1 MIRNEDRGLG
11 KDPQMPG
18 ADRKGYSV
26 PEKAP
31 KWAAHGKYA
40 HISDYLYIKVYQKI
54 YSLGKKLA
62 LAKVTVF
69 VDFGYKCN
77 ALEVFNCSLFT
88 VMLSCVVNY
97 LVNCA

>member
-1 MIRNEDRGLG
+1 MRNEDRGLG

-40 HISDYLYIKVYQKI
+40 HISDYNKFIYQ
-54 YSLGKKLA
+54 SLQNFTL
-62 LAKVTVF
+62 
-69 VDFGYKCN
+69 
-77 ALEVFNCSLFT
+77 LERIL
-88 VMLSCVVNY
+88 L
-97 LVNCA
+97 